1 MLRRVLLIASALMSG
16 CIPFAAS
23 ATASQ
28 DPAVDEE
35 NGWPD
40 GEATAVGD
48 DELAEMTGKFTL
60 PNGTELAMSVTSD
73 TVINGQL
80 ALRTVLTVDQ
90 GSRLEVFGRQGGA
103 ASEPYTMSGSVDQPI
118 TQATGVS
125 VMLDR
130 RSGIQ
135 TVTPTY
141 GVSASPNVATTP
153 GAANDAAAQGLTL
166 LPIHSGGPAV
176 ATAHG
181 HVSLSTTDR
190 GSQVT
195 LAGDQLGVAHIVGQ
209 YIATAIVNSANDRTI
224 DTVTNVNID
233 LRDASPYMVGS
244 AMLRIDGLAQS
255 VAVGLAR

>member
-1 MLRRVLLIASALMSG
+1 MLRRVLLIASALMAG

-23 ATASQ
+23 ASSSEE
-28 DPAVDEE
+28 PAVDEE

-48 DELAEMTGKFTL
+48 EELAEMTGKFTL
-60 PNGTELAMSVTSD
+60 PNGTELAISITSD

-80 ALRTVLTVDQ
+80 ALRSVLTVDQ
-90 GSRLEVFGRQGGA
+90 GARLEVFGRQGGTA
-103 ASEPYTMSGSVDQPI
+103 NEPYTMSGSADQPV

-135 TVTPTY
+135 TVTPTF
-141 GVSASPNVATTP
+141 GVTSVSNVATT
-153 GAANDAAAQGLTL
+153 ASAHNDAAAQGLTL
-166 LPIHSGGPAV
+166 LPVHSGGPAV
-176 ATAHG
+176 VTDHG
-181 HVSLSTTDR
+181 HVSLATTDR

-195 LAGDQLGVAHIVGQ
+195 LAGDQIGVAHIVGQ

-224 DTVTNVNID
+224 DTVTNINID
-233 LRDASPYMVGS
+233 LRNSAPYSIGS
-244 AMLRIDGLAQS
+244 AILQIDGLAQT